1 MGEEENQKEVGM
13 SWRPFISLFSFII
26 LALFFGIVGWVT
38 ESTIIKWAAPA
49 IGLALIAVGLGVNSL
64 MIALHTSRR
73 MTEMDATLARIE
85 GLQEEI
91 QKEQREQA
99 SSRSPVVESLQA
111 LSQYYFDYIAKQKG
125 EDEQQQ

>member
-1 MGEEENQKEVGM
+1 M

-64 MIALHTSRR
+64 MIALHTYRR

>member
-1 MGEEENQKEVGM
+1 M